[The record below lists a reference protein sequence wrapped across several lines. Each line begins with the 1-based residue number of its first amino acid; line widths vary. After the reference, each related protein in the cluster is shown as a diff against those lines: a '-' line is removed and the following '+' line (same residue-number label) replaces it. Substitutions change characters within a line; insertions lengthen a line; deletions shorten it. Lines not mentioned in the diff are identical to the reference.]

1 VSADSL
7 DVASQ
12 VLDLVRRAAGP
23 DAEAEVSVD
32 HTSQSLTRFA
42 NSFIHQN
49 VADSGGSVRV
59 RLHVDG
65 RTATGSSTI
74 TSAEGLRVLVDRTD
88 AAAGLCPPDPQWA
101 GLTPPTPVGADPT
114 LDEGTANATPDERAA
129 RVRAFVDAGGG
140 LDTAGYCTT
149 GLMSLA
155 FANSAGQA
163 VASRAGFAAMDGIV
177 RAGGGKADG
186 LSRLASARLGDIDGA
201 ALGAR
206 AATKARAG
214 SDPVEL
220 PPGRYEEVLEPTAA
234 LDLLLTMT
242 LYGFN
247 AKAVNEGY
255 SFIELGTEQFD
266 PAITVVDDYAAP
278 GAVGAM
284 PFDGEGTPRG
294 RVIFIDKG
302 RSVGLAHDRRTAA
315 VATAAGRPA
324 TSSRHAIPG
333 ESAFGAFPMA
343 LGLLPSSNDGEDSA
357 PVPSEV
363 DGPAADSNVAALV
376 SHVERGLLVTDLWY
390 TRVLDPR
397 ALAVTGL
404 TRNGVWL
411 IEDGK
416 VSTPVQ
422 NMRFTQSY
430 REALAPGAVLGLGSH
445 AVSLPTEFGL
455 LSARVP
461 ALRLASWNCTGGASG

>member
-1 VSADSL
+1 VTANSL

-12 VLDLVRRAAGP
+12 VLELVRRAAGP

-32 HTSQSLTRFA
+32 HTTQSLTRFA

-49 VADSGGSVRV
+49 VADSGGSVRL
-59 RLHVDG
+59 RLHADG
-65 RTATGSSTI
+65 RTAAGSSTI
-74 TSAEGLRVLVDRTD
+74 TSADGLRDLVARVVE
-88 AAAGLCPPDPQWA
+88 AARLCPPDPQWA
-101 GLTPPTPVGADPT
+101 GLTPPSAIGADPEV
-114 LDEGTANATPDERAA
+114 DEATVDASPGERAA

-140 LDTAGYCTT
+140 LDTAGFCSTA
-149 GLMSLA
+149 LMSVA

-186 LSRLASARLGDIDGA
+186 VARLASARLADIDGA

-220 PPGRYEEVLEPTAA
+220 PPGRYEVVLEPTAA

-242 LYGFN
+242 VYGFN

-255 SFIELGTEQFD
+255 SFVELGTAQFD
-266 PAITVVDDYAAP
+266 PAITVLDDYAAP

-284 PFDGEGTPRG
+284 PFDGEGTPRR
-294 RVIFIDKG
+294 RVTFIDNG
-302 RSVGLAHDRRTAA
+302 RTAGLAHDRRTAA

-324 TSSRHAIPG
+324 ASTGHAVPG

-343 LGLLPSSNDGEDSA
+343 LGMLPSSNDGASSHG
-357 PVPSEV
+357 VLSEV
-363 DGPAADSNVAALV
+363 DGPASDSDVAALV

-397 ALAVTGL
+397 TLAVTGL

-416 VSTPVQ
+416 ISSPVQ

-430 REALAPGAVLGLGSH
+430 PEALAPGAVLGVGAH

-461 ALRLASWNCTGGASG
+461 ALRLASWNCTGNASG